1 MRLLSVNVGRP
12 REVDWR
18 GRKVLT
24 SIWKSEV
31 PDRRW
36 VSRLNVAG
44 DAQADLAAHGGEHR
58 AVYVYDV
65 SAYRHWRRE
74 LGREDFVNG
83 QFGEN
88 FTVQGLADDEVC
100 VGDRYRIG
108 GALFEVTQPRVT
120 CHKVGLRMGEP
131 RMPALLY
138 THGRP
143 GFYLRVLEE
152 GEVGARDPIERVAVG
167 PEAMT
172 VREVSA
178 LLYLPGHT
186 VGQLERALAI
196 PALSEGWRRSFAALR
211 EQAEQGAGGNRGL
224 APPSSDPPAW
234 TGLRPF
240 RIADVARESRSIASF
255 VLEPVDGEPLPAFRP
270 GQFLTV
276 RVQPAGATRALL
288 RSFSLSAAP
297 DPHRYRVS
305 VKREPDGAVSPHLHD
320 GVEPGDVIGVGAPR
334 GMFTLDPA
342 GGDGPVV
349 LLSAGVGA
357 TPVLAMLASLTAA
370 GSRREV
376 WWIHGARN
384 RAEHAFADEARR
396 HLAALPGTRSH
407 VRYSRPAASDVRGR
421 DYDAEGRVTLELLQ
435 DLGVPRLAEHYLCG
449 PRAWM
454 RDLSAGLLTWGVAP
468 ERVHT
473 EIFGSEPLEGAERA
487 PHPPA
492 GTPGTGPEVA
502 FTTAGVTVR
511 WDPAFGSLLELAE
524 ACDVPVAWSCRTGVC
539 HSCECGLVDGEV
551 AYLPDPLEPP
561 EEGRALI
568 CCSRPTS
575 DVALEL

>member
-1 MRLLSVNVGRP
+1 MATMRLLSVNVGQP

-36 VSRLNVAG
+36 VTRLNVHG
-44 DAQADLAAHGGEHR
+44 DAQADLVGHGGLHR

-65 SAYRHWRRE
+65 SAYRHWERE
-74 LGREDFVNG
+74 LGRDDFVNG

-88 FTVQGLADDEVC
+88 FTVEGLPDDEVC

-120 CHKVGLRMGEP
+120 CYKVGLRMGEP

-138 THGRP
+138 AHGRP

-152 GEVGARDPIERVAVG
+152 GEVGARDVIERVAVG

-186 VGQLERALAI
+186 VRQLERAISI
-196 PALSEGWRRSFAALR
+196 PALSEGWRHSFEALL
-211 EQAEQGAGGNRGL
+211 EQAERGATGNRGL
-224 APPSSDPPAW
+224 APPSSGPPAW

-240 RIADVARESRSIASF
+240 RIADVVRESRSIASF
-255 VLEPVDGEPLPAFRP
+255 VLEPLDGEPLPAFLP
-270 GQFLTV
+270 GQYLTV
-276 RVQPAGATRALL
+276 RVQPAGAPRAVL
-288 RSFSLSAAP
+288 RSFSLSSAP
-297 DPHRYRVS
+297 HARRYRVS
-305 VKREPDGAVSPHLHD
+305 VKREPDGVVSPHLHD
-320 GVEPGDVIGVGAPR
+320 RVEAGDVIEVGAPR
-334 GMFTLDPA
+334 GLFTLDAA
-342 GGDGPVV
+342 GGEEPVV

-357 TPVLAMLASLTAA
+357 TPVLAMLGSMAAA

-384 RAEHAFADEARR
+384 RAG
-396 HLAALPGTRSH
+396 LPRARSH
-407 VRYSRPAASDVRGR
+407 IRYSRPAASDVAGR

-435 DLGVPRLAEHYLCG
+435 DLGVPRTAGYYLCG
-449 PRAWM
+449 PREWM
-454 RDLSAGLLTWGVAP
+454 RELSAGLLTWGVAP
-468 ERVHT
+468 ERMHT
-473 EIFGSEPLEGAERA
+473 EIFGSEPLEGAERP
-487 PHPPA
+487 PHPPP
-492 GTPGTGPEVA
+492 GTPGTGHEVA
-502 FTTAGVTVR
+502 FTNSGLTVH

-524 ACDVPVAWSCRTGVC
+524 ACDVSVAWSCRTGVC
-539 HSCECGLVDGEV
+539 HSCECGLVAGEV

-568 CCSRPTS
+568 CCSRPAS